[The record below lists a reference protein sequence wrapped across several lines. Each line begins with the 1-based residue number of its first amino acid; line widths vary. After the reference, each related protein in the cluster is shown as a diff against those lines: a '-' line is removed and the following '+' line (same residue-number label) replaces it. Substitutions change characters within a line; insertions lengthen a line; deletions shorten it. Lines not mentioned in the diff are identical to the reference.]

1 MGLQYWFNSPHASVP
16 HAVLSNYV
24 GRLYILHSRLST
36 LVRKSFEVSQN
47 ALQNFSSHTHSTV
60 SMRECVRVC
69 GCVCVCDCV
78 CVSVCV
84 CPLRFLLFEA
94 HFSFGFSSAAVH
106 MEATLWLST
115 DLAALPKGTGNRGE
129 GEGKG
134 RNCLGAG
141 YGFRFFV
148 CVCVNLATKQRKMY
162 KNRWMFC
169 GPHGNRLRKNID
181 AGGQHWLDP
190 KPKSE

>member
-24 GRLYILHSRLST
+24 GRLSILHSPFST

-60 SMRECVRVC
+60 SMRECVCVTVFVRIC
-69 GCVCVCDCV
+69 ACVCLFVC
-78 CVSVCV
+78 
-84 CPLRFLLFEA
+84 A
-94 HFSFGFSSAAVH
+94 HFDFYYLKRTSASASVQPQCIWRPLYGFP
-106 MEATLWLST
+106 LIWLPYQR
-115 DLAALPKGTGNRGE
+115 AQGTGGGR
-129 GEGKG
+129 GKG
-134 RNCLGAG
+134 HNCLGAG

-181 AGGQHWLDP
+181 AVGQHWLDP

>member
-1 MGLQYWFNSPHASVP
+1 M
-16 HAVLSNYV
+16 
-24 GRLYILHSRLST
+24 
-36 LVRKSFEVSQN
+36 
-47 ALQNFSSHTHSTV
+47 
-60 SMRECVRVC
+60 
-69 GCVCVCDCV
+69 CVCVAVCACVAV

-134 RNCLGAG
+134 HNCLGAG

-181 AGGQHWLDP
+181 AVGQHWLDP

>member
-1 MGLQYWFNSPHASVP
+1 
-16 HAVLSNYV
+16 
-24 GRLYILHSRLST
+24 
-36 LVRKSFEVSQN
+36 
-47 ALQNFSSHTHSTV
+47 
-60 SMRECVRVC
+60 
-69 GCVCVCDCV
+69 
-78 CVSVCV
+78 
-84 CPLRFLLFEA
+84 
-94 HFSFGFSSAAVH
+94 

-115 DLAALPKGTGNRGE
+115 DLAALPKGTEHKGGR
-129 GEGKG
+129 GKG
-134 RNCLGAG
+134 HNCLGAG

-181 AGGQHWLDP
+181 AVGQHWLDP